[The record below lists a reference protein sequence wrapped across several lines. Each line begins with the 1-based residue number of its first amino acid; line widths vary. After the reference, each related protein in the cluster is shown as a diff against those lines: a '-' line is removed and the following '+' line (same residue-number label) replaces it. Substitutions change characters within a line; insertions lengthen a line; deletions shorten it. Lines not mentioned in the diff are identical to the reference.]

1 MLLELLG
8 ELVSSKGTNNSP
20 WCQVRS
26 KTRGMGYYC
35 PSYNLLSKF
44 TLSRFEV
51 MMAIQLKVKY
61 Y

>member
-8 ELVSSKGTNNSP
+8 ELVSSKGTKNSP
-20 WCQVRS
+20 QRQVWS

-35 PSYNLLSKF
+35 PSYSLLTKF
-44 TLSRFEV
+44 TLSHFEV
-51 MMAIQLKVKY
+51 MMAVQFKVKY